1 MDLILK
7 KAHGYYMNELSEY
20 TWRVAKYRKYLMF
33 KCVSNYRRRLNDDI
47 RD

>member
-1 MDLILK
+1 MDLILN

-20 TWRVAKYRKYLMF
+20 TWRVLGIESIYMF